1 MGVGVFLVEVGAVEV
16 RVHLQR
22 GHVGVAQNFLQ
33 YAQIGAA
40 LQHVGGK
47 RVAQGVG
54 VQIVAADD
62 AAGLAR
68 QVEDALAP
76 EAAAP
81 LVQEHRSRGI
91 GGRVGGRAREG
102 RAPFGQ
108 IPAQRALG
116 RAGNGHDALL
126 GPLAEHAQEAVVE
139 VDGLHVEP
147 HGLAGAQPAAVEQLR
162 NRMPANI
169 LRALA
174 KLNLEDFQGAEADCD
189 AAIQRNPFVV
199 GAYQIRGLAR
209 IRQSKFDEA
218 IEDYQKALH
227 YDPENI
233 TLWHNLTLS
242 HIQKKDYNS
251 AKEDLESLLKVSP
264 RYTRA
269 YLMRGEVSLQQK
281 DTIAALTDF
290 NKALELDKYDPDAWA
305 ARAIVK
311 LQQSKYAEAESDFD
325 RAIHLSAKN
334 AGNYINRALAR
345 FHQNNLRGAMSDYD
359 LALDID
365 PNNFIGH
372 YNRGLLRARVGDDNR
387 AIEDF
392 DFVIQMEPDNMMAVF
407 NRGLLRAQTGDYR
420 GAIQDYTTV
429 INQYPNF
436 LAGYYQRSEARRK
449 IGDKKGAEQDEFKV
463 MKAQID
469 KQNGVTNKDVAQNK
483 DKADGSGDEDG
494 EKTRKKSDKNMNNY
508 RKIVIADDSEA
519 EQRYTSDYRGR
530 VQDKNVNITLE
541 PMFALTYYEKMS
553 DVKRSVNFHKYI
565 EDLNHTGILSKRL
578 RITNMEAPL
587 TEEQVKFHFALI
599 DTHTSAIV
607 ADEKSAPKRFARAI
621 DFYLVQDF
629 SSAVA
634 DLTQTILLDGDFF
647 PAYFMRALIRC
658 KQLEYQKAEQAA
670 ETDIPGDKRKEITAV
685 DYEVVR
691 KDLDKVINLAPDFVY
706 AYYNRANVSAMLKD
720 YRAAIADYD
729 KAIELNPDFA
739 DAYFNRG
746 LTHIFLGNNKLGISD
761 LSKAGELGIVS
772 AYNVIKRFTDQ
783 TE

>member
-1 MGVGVFLVEVGAVEV
+1 M
-16 RVHLQR
+16 
-22 GHVGVAQNFLQ
+22 
-33 YAQIGAA
+33 
-40 LQHVGGK
+40 
-47 RVAQGVG
+47 
-54 VQIVAADD
+54 
-62 AAGLAR
+62 
-68 QVEDALAP
+68 
-76 EAAAP
+76 
-81 LVQEHRSRGI
+81 
-91 GGRVGGRAREG
+91 
-102 RAPFGQ
+102 
-108 IPAQRALG
+108 
-116 RAGNGHDALL
+116 
-126 GPLAEHAQEAVVE
+126 
-139 VDGLHVEP
+139 
-147 HGLAGAQPAAVEQLR
+147 
-162 NRMPANI
+162 
-169 LRALA
+169 
-174 KLNLEDFQGAEADCD
+174 
-189 AAIQRNPFVV
+189 
-199 GAYQIRGLAR
+199 
-209 IRQSKFDEA
+209 
-218 IEDYQKALH
+218 
-227 YDPENI
+227 
-233 TLWHNLTLS
+233 
-242 HIQKKDYNS
+242 
-251 AKEDLESLLKVSP
+251 
-264 RYTRA
+264 
-269 YLMRGEVSLQQK
+269 SLQQK

-469 KQNGVTNKDVAQNK
+469 KQNGVTTNKDVAQNK

-565 EDLNHTGILSKRL
+565 EDLNRTGILSKRL

-607 ADEKSAPKRFARAI
+607 ADEKSASKRFARAI

-670 ETDIPGDKRKEITAV
+670 ETNIPGDKRKEITAV